1 MGGAHPLKCPGT
13 THPMTQLHNP
23 ENMNLQ
29 QYRCENLKPR
39 MFSNN
44 SQTGVEYGG
53 NFIFS

>member
-29 QYRCENLKPR
+29 QYRCENLKPHT
-39 MFSNN
+39 FSHN

-53 NFIFS
+53 NYTFC